1 METYGTTSVNQYK
14 GIITKMSKY
23 NPWPLGKL
31 PANFRRPEI
40 NMLEEAGYKIDD
52 PRDAVTI
59 FENKIAEYA
68 GSKYAVAVDSCTN
81 SIFLSLKY
89 LKATE
94 QVTFP
99 SRTYVSAPMAAILAG
114 CDIKF
119 VDYEWSGTYRLDP
132 YPIVDS
138 AVRFTKGMYEKGTL
152 QCLSFQIKKRL
163 PIGKGGMIL
172 TDDPEANRWLRSA
185 LFEGRHLEYPYDE
198 DEFEFI
204 GHNMYMTPEDAARG
218 ILLFEQLAEEH
229 PDSCTHADYHDLTT
243 KQIFKNGDFLR
254 ERDSEYLL

>member
-1 METYGTTSVNQYK
+1 MK
-14 GIITKMSKY
+14 KY

-31 PANFRRPEI
+31 PENFRRPEI
-40 NMLEEAGYKIDD
+40 DQLKAAGYKIDD

-68 GSKYAVAVDSCTN
+68 GSKYAVAVDSCTD

-94 QVTFP
+94 MITFP

-114 CDIKF
+114 CDIEFKDF
-119 VDYEWSGTYRLDP
+119 EWSGIYRLDP
-132 YPIVDS
+132 YPVVDS

-152 QCLSFQIKKRL
+152 HCLSFQIKKRL

-172 TDDPEANRWLRSA
+172 TDDPEANRWLRVA
-185 LFEGRHLEYPYDE
+185 LFEGRHLEVPYDK
-198 DEFEFI
+198 DEFELI

-218 ILLFEQLAEEH
+218 ILLFDQLAEEH
-229 PDSCTHADYHDLTT
+229 PDSCTHEDYHDLTT
-243 KQIFKNGDFLR
+243 KEIFKSGKFIISEN
-254 ERDSEYLL
+254 RDKVL